1 MSSEIADPIDT
12 VQVSEDLIRRFDR
25 SGPRY
30 TSYPT
35 ADRFIDDFNSS
46 HYIAALVERQTLL
59 NPPPYSV
66 YIHLPFCASLC
77 YFCACNKTIT
87 QDHSRSSSYVE
98 AVINEMRLL
107 EPHLGQ
113 QRLTG
118 QLHLGGGTPTFLQAD
133 ELTKLM
139 QSIHQHFHFT
149 PDAELSIEIDPRTV
163 NAQTLSFL
171 AELGFNRTSFGVQDF
186 DLSVQA
192 AINRIQ
198 PLEMVELA
206 MAASRAVGF
215 ESINT
220 DLIYGLPKQSLESFE
235 QTIEALIELNPD
247 RIALYNYAHLPQ
259 RFKAQRLI
267 NPQDLPSA
275 DERLQIFLMAA
286 QRLLDAGYQYIGL
299 DHFALPNDELNL
311 ARLDRSLQRNF
322 QGYTTRSHSDLIGL
336 GVSAIGKIGRTHIQ
350 NERSLNRYRSA
361 IADHQLATF
370 RGFVMDEDDQLRA
383 DVIMTLMCSMP
394 IDFVTFN
401 QRYGIDMRQY
411 FSAEILSLQPYINA
425 GLLHIDDE
433 HIQVTPKGR
442 LFVRAISMEFDAYL
456 RQATQATYSRLI

>member
-1 MSSEIADPIDT
+1 MSHVVTDPIDA
-12 VQVSEDLIRRFDR
+12 VQISEELIRRFDR

-35 ADRFIDDFNSS
+35 ADRFIDDFSSS
-46 HYIAALVERQTLL
+46 HYIAALTERQTLAYV
-59 NPPPYSV
+59 PPYSV
-66 YIHLPFCASLC
+66 YVHLPFCASLC
-77 YFCACNKTIT
+77 YFCACNKIIT
-87 QDHSRSSSYVE
+87 QDHSRSNSYVDTVL
-98 AVINEMRLL
+98 AEMRLL
-107 EPHLGQ
+107 DPHLGQ
-113 QRLTG
+113 QRATG

-139 QSIHQHFHFT
+139 QGIHQHFHLT
-149 PDAELSIEIDPRTV
+149 PDAELGIEIDPRTV

-186 DLSVQA
+186 NLSVQE

-198 PLEMVELA
+198 PFEMVELA

-220 DLIYGLPKQSLESFE
+220 DLIYGLPKQTLESFA
-235 QTIEALIELNPD
+235 QTIEALIALNPD

-267 NPQDLPSA
+267 NSVDLPSA
-275 DERLQIFLMAA
+275 DERLQIFLMAT

-311 ARLDRSLQRNF
+311 ARLDNSLQRNF
-322 QGYTTRSHSDLIGL
+322 QGYTTRLNSDLIGL
-336 GVSAIGKIGRTHIQ
+336 GVSAIGKIGGTHVQ

-361 IADHQLATF
+361 ISEQKLAMF
-370 RGFVMDEDDQLRA
+370 RGFVMNEDDLLRN
-383 DVIMTLMCSMP
+383 DVIMALMCSMP
-394 IDFVTFN
+394 VDFVTFN
-401 QRYGIDMRQY
+401 HRYGIDMRQY
-411 FSAEILSLQPYINA
+411 FSTEIKALQPYVNA
-425 GLLHIDDE
+425 GLVHVDEE
-433 HIQVTPKGR
+433 HIQVTAKGR
-442 LFVRAISMEFDAYL
+442 LFVRAISMEFDVYL